1 MQSVSEILHHR
12 RYVYGLLMAG
22 LGSILFSG
30 KAILI
35 KLAFGYGANA
45 ETLIALRML
54 MALPLFWGI
63 YWWQAHRQVMSPL
76 TLKDQI
82 KIFSLGFMG
91 YFLSSYLDFLGLQ
104 YISVGLERIV
114 LYLTPTIVL
123 LISYFVLNKAI
134 SRLQWYA
141 LAVGYL
147 GVIVVFIQDASST
160 GSMALLGMLLVFAS
174 ACSYA
179 IYMIGSGEM
188 VRRVGSV
195 RLVVYA
201 SSASAFMSVIQ
212 ILIYDPAAVFVQ
224 APQIYWLSLLNASLC
239 TVIPMLLIMIAIN
252 RIGSPLVA
260 QAGILGPVSTLFMGW
275 IVLSEPITWLQI
287 GGMGLVM
294 GAMWLL
300 VRNDA
305 PNKQQDPNTTKQIDP
320 EGANPLS

>member
-1 MQSVSEILHHR
+1 MQTASGILEHR
-12 RYVYGLLMAG
+12 RYVYGLFMAG

-35 KLAFGYGANA
+35 KLAFTYGTTA

-63 YWWQAHRQVMSPL
+63 YWWEVRRKTMSPL
-76 TLKDQI
+76 TLRDQL
-82 KIFSLGFMG
+82 KIFALGFMG
-91 YFLSSYLDFLGLQ
+91 YFFSSYLDFLGLQ

-123 LISYFVLNKAI
+123 LISYFVLKKSI

-141 LAVGYL
+141 LLVGYL
-147 GVIVVFIQDASST
+147 GVIVVFIQDASAT
-160 GSMALLGMLLVFAS
+160 GSMALLGALLVFGS

-188 VRRVGSV
+188 VKRVGSV

-201 SSASAFMSVIQ
+201 SSASALLSVVQ

-224 APQIYWLSLLNASLC
+224 VPQIYWLSLINASLC

-260 QAGILGPVSTLFMGW
+260 QAGILGPVSTLLMGW
-275 IVLSEPITWLQI
+275 IVLSEPITWMQI
-287 GGMGLVM
+287 GGMSLVM

-305 PNKQQDPNTTKQIDP
+305 PNKEAELIN
-320 EGANPLS
+320 

>member
-1 MQSVSEILHHR
+1 MQSASGILQHR

-22 LGSILFSG
+22 LGSVLFSG

-63 YWWQAHRQVMSPL
+63 YWWQARRKVMSPL
-76 TLKDQI
+76 SWRDQV
-82 KIFSLGFMG
+82 KIFTLGFMG

-123 LISYFVLNKAI
+123 LISYFVLNKSI

-141 LAVGYL
+141 LVVGYL

-160 GSMALLGMLLVFAS
+160 GSLAVLGMLLVFAS

-188 VRRVGSV
+188 VKRVGSV

-201 SSASAFMSVIQ
+201 SSASALLSVIQ

-224 APQIYWLSLLNASLC
+224 VHQIYWLSLLNASLC

-275 IVLSEPITWLQI
+275 IVLSEPITWIQL
-287 GGMGLVM
+287 GGMSLVM

-300 VRNDA
+300 VRNNA
-305 PNKQQDPNTTKQIDP
+305 PEKQKGLNSTKPLDLEGSDPLN
-320 EGANPLS
+320 

>member
-1 MQSVSEILHHR
+1 MQTASGILEHR
-12 RYVYGLLMAG
+12 RYVYGLFMAG

-30 KAILI
+30 KAILV
-35 KLAFGYGANA
+35 KLAFTYGTTA

-63 YWWQAHRQVMSPL
+63 YWWEVRRKTMSPL
-76 TLKDQI
+76 TLRDQL
-82 KIFSLGFMG
+82 KIFALGFMG
-91 YFLSSYLDFLGLQ
+91 YFFSSYLDFLGLQ

-123 LISYFVLNKAI
+123 LISYFVLKKSI

-141 LAVGYL
+141 LLVGYL
-147 GVIVVFIQDASST
+147 GVIVVFIQDASAT
-160 GSMALLGMLLVFAS
+160 GSMALLGALLVFGS

-188 VRRVGSV
+188 VKRVGSV

-201 SSASAFMSVIQ
+201 SSASALLSVVQ

-224 APQIYWLSLLNASLC
+224 VPQIYWLSLINASLC

-260 QAGILGPVSTLFMGW
+260 QAGILGPVSTLLMGW
-275 IVLSEPITWLQI
+275 IVLSEPITWMQI
-287 GGMGLVM
+287 GGMSLVM

-305 PNKQQDPNTTKQIDP
+305 PNKEAELIN
-320 EGANPLS
+320 

>member
-1 MQSVSEILHHR
+1 MQSASRTLHHR
-12 RYVYGLLMAG
+12 RYIYGLLMAG
-22 LGSILFSG
+22 LGAILFSG
-30 KAILI
+30 KAILV

-76 TLKDQI
+76 TFKDQI

-123 LISYFVLNKAI
+123 LISYFVLKKSI

-275 IVLSEPITWLQI
+275 IVLSEPITWIQM
-287 GGMGLVM
+287 GGMSLVM

-305 PNKQQDPNTTKQIDP
+305 PNKQLGQNSIKPLDP
-320 EGANPLS
+320 EGSDPLS